1 MANAYKVIGQV
12 ADASANDV
20 SLVADQDGET
30 IISTIVVCNREA
42 SENTFRLAVRP
53 SGATLANEHYIS
65 YDVPVPA
72 NDTIFLTLGLTLADN
87 DIITCGASDANVS
100 FSAFGTVIT

>member
-20 SLVADQDGET
+20 TLVADQNGET

-42 SENTFRLAVRP
+42 AENTFRLAALN
-53 SGATLANEHYIS
+53 SKSIIS
-65 YDVPVPA
+65 SDRSVNYPC
-72 NDTIFLTLGLTLADN
+72 LKGRGLCKNRIDKSILNLYTTFP
-87 DIITCGASDANVS
+87 IILLNS
-100 FSAFGTVIT
+100 FEKP